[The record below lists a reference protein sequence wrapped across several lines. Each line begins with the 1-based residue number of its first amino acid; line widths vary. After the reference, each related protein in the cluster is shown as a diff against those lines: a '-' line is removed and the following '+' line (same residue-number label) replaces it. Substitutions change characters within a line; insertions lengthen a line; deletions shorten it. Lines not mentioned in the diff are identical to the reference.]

1 MSEVFAAHQKNSV
14 HQLVLDLRHH
24 RAGIYWLDMLI
35 SSLIFWGCVLVVG
48 FLTLS
53 WPISL
58 LTIAI
63 GSLALY
69 RAALFIHEIGHFSR
83 GTLPGFEAA
92 WNALIGWPLL
102 FPSFFIQSHP
112 DHHRMASFGTINDPE
127 YLPFAAAPRKMQVWF
142 VAGSALTPVFLLLR
156 ALLIVPASLIWPP
169 LRRWLRCKASRMTMN
184 NAYRPA
190 AHLQQL
196 SGWHELSEVM
206 VTVAA
211 WAWIFGA
218 IFQLLPWALLVGLL
232 VCMML
237 ANMLNGWR
245 TLHAHA
251 YISTGE
257 ATDALGQLR
266 DSTTF
271 KLPALLGEL
280 VAPVG
285 QRFHAAHHLFPYL
298 PYHALA
304 KVHKRLLASTWAGRE
319 DYLQTCSAPSL
330 R

>member
-1 MSEVFAAHQKNSV
+1 MSEVFTGSAKKSI

-24 RAGIYWLDMLI
+24 RAGIYWLDMLA
-35 SSLIFWGCVLVVG
+35 SGLIFWACALGVAFLPVSWLMGMLLILV
-48 FLTLS
+48 
-53 WPISL
+53 
-58 LTIAI
+58 

-69 RAALFIHEIGHFSR
+69 RAALFVHEIGHFSR
-83 GTLPGFEAA
+83 GTLLGFEVA

-112 DHHRMASFGTINDPE
+112 DHHRMASFGTVNDPE
-127 YLPFAAAPRKMQVWF
+127 YLPFATAPRIIRIWF
-142 VAGSALTPVFLLLR
+142 VLGSALTPVLLLLR
-156 ALLIVPASLIWPP
+156 ACLIVPASWIWPP
-169 LRRWLRCKASRMTMN
+169 LQRWLRIKGSRMTMN
-184 NAYRPA
+184 NMYQPA
-190 AHLQQL
+190 ANLQKL
-196 SGWHELSEVM
+196 TGWHELSEVM
-206 VTVAA
+206 TALAV
-211 WAWIFGA
+211 WAWILATCFL
-218 IFQLLPWALLVGLL
+218 LLPWALPASLL

-251 YISTGE
+251 YTSTGQ
-257 ATDALGQLR
+257 ATDFIGQLR

-271 KLPALLGEL
+271 KLPAWIGEL

-304 KVHKRLLASTWAGRE
+304 QAHERVMASSWAGRE
-319 DYLQTCSAPSL
+319 DYLQTCRTPSL